1 MTRRAPIRYGVFLT
15 IGEGRASAPSLLHIV
30 GSVEAAQAL
39 QRKLSAEERI
49 RAMKRELNFQK
60 PTPRR
65 IYTVRKL
72 TLGNELVLHH
82 NVSCPTALGEGLATL
97 RRDLAKGKPLE
108 IDKRK
113 RPLR

>member
-30 GSVEAAQAL
+30 GSVQAAQAL
-39 QRKLSAEERI
+39 QRKLSAEQRI
-49 RAMKRELNFQK
+49 RAMKRELNYQK
-60 PTPRR
+60 PAPRR
-65 IYTVRKL
+65 FYTVRKL
-72 TLGNELVLHH
+72 TLGEEPVLHH
-82 NVSCPTALGEGLATL
+82 DVASSTALGEGLSIL
-97 RRDLAKGKPLE
+97 HRDLAKGKPLE